1 MRLFVALPL
10 SPGLREIV
18 TQTQDALRSR
28 IAARDVKWVTP
39 ANIHLTLHFLGET
52 APAQKEKLI
61 AALAAACSG
70 IPPLNLQTGA
80 LGSFP
85 DARRPRV
92 IYWGLQGDLE
102 TLADLQAR
110 VSSAVAPFGA
120 HQETK
125 PFTPHLTLGRVKS
138 FDKRTLQAIGNA
150 IEYCPVSTTDWL
162 VQNIELISSEL
173 TPQGPIYSVVSRVAL

>member
-18 TQTQDALRSR
+18 AQTQDALRSK

-52 APAQKEKLI
+52 IPTHKENLI
-61 AALAAACSG
+61 AALEAACSG
-70 IPPLNLQTGA
+70 TPPLNLQTGA

-92 IYWGLQGDLE
+92 IYWGLEGDLDV
-102 TLADLQAR
+102 LADLQAR

-125 PFTPHLTLGRVKS
+125 PFTPHLTLARVKS
-138 FDKRTLQAIGNA
+138 FDKRTLQLISNA
-150 IEYCPVSTTDWL
+150 IEYCPVTTTDWCA
-162 VQNIELISSEL
+162 QNVELISSDL
-173 TPQGPIYSVVSRVAL
+173 TPQGPIYSVVSSITL

>member
-18 TQTQDALRSR
+18 AQTQDALRSR

-39 ANIHLTLHFLGET
+39 TNIHLTLHFLGET
-52 APAQKEKLI
+52 ADAQKEKLI

-70 IPPLNLQTGA
+70 TPPLNLQTGT

-92 IYWGLQGDLE
+92 IYWGLEGDLNA
-102 TLADLQAR
+102 LADLQTR

-125 PFTPHLTLGRVKS
+125 PFTPHLTLARVKS
-138 FDKRTLQAIGNA
+138 FDKRILQGIGNA
-150 IEYCPVSTTDWL
+150 IEYCPVSTTDWR

-173 TPQGPIYSVVSRVAL
+173 TPQGPIYSVIESFNL

>member
-18 TQTQDALRSR
+18 AQTQDALRSR

-52 APAQKEKLI
+52 APARKENII
-61 AALAAACSG
+61 AALAAACSETK
-70 IPPLNLQTGA
+70 PLNLQTDA

-85 DARRPRV
+85 DMRRPRV

-102 TLADLQAR
+102 ALADLQAR
-110 VSSAVAPFGA
+110 VSSAVAPFGE
-120 HQETK
+120 HHETK

-138 FDKRTLQAIGNA
+138 FDKRTLQSIGNA
-150 IEYCPVSTTDWL
+150 IEYCPVSTTDWF
-162 VQNIELISSEL
+162 VEQVELMQL
-173 TPQGPIYSVVSRVAL
+173 CRA